1 MEKIRSINIQSWTFY
16 ANQEYHLQTQF
27 WQLMLSLHNF
37 QIDDGQLN
45 FVNIQQDSGSIHQ
58 LSSYGTHM
66 YNHVHTH
73 THTGQTSRTYWTIPA
88 NKCIWTYMS
97 MTSLTRTLTATSM
110 DGFRL
115 LLLNLDDSVIRF
127 VEDVSEQTAAITSHT
142 SAGFNRKGC
151 CSLINNKTFDKRE
164 GRTTKGNNL

>member
-1 MEKIRSINIQSWTFY
+1 
-16 ANQEYHLQTQF
+16 
-27 WQLMLSLHNF
+27 
-37 QIDDGQLN
+37 
-45 FVNIQQDSGSIHQ
+45 
-58 LSSYGTHM
+58 
-66 YNHVHTH
+66 
-73 THTGQTSRTYWTIPA
+73 
-88 NKCIWTYMS
+88 

-164 GRTTKGNNL
+164 GRTTIGNNL